1 MLTLYMY
8 VAAGHAMIPWMWH
21 DRAAPPMNAI
31 HLGFPIGS
39 MLAPLIAMNFL
50 KPQEEEGNTTTVM
63 ETSTLVSAARRDD
76 KYSHFNISSNLTNTV
91 MAYSD
96 SSTRYFYDATTATS
110 EEPVSRIEIP
120 YGIVGGSALLMGVI
134 VLTIFT
140 YGKLKGTSLYGKSKV
155 SLKEAFDPKSFR
167 GTGNT
172 CFTVAILTLVCLFL
186 GFCNSGSSA
195 IGPFIFSF
203 ATESDLNFSNE
214 EASLLETTYHGTAI
228 IARLICT
235 IISRWVPTQLI
246 MGVSALLYAS
256 CAVCLALFG
265 PDGPVYLWVFMC
277 LFEFFR
283 YPLWPA
289 AMLWSAKY
297 ITYSSLVVGFVQIC
311 SSLMS
316 FFTGWIAGYMYDN
329 FASGAFLYFGMT
341 LILMMVLVW
350 ITMQTLG
357 SCQVARS
364 KARKRKQARP
374 EEPKEYSSNINLCTE
389 FTKL

>member
-1 MLTLYMY
+1 MLTLYFT
-8 VAAGHAMIPWMWH
+8 AGHAMIPWMWH

-31 HLGFPIGS
+31 HLGYPIGS

-63 ETSTLVSAARRDD
+63 ETYTLVSATRIDE
-76 KYSHFNISSNLTNTV
+76 KYSPFNMSSNFTNTV

-96 SSTRYFYDATTATS
+96 SSTRYYSDVTTTTS

-120 YGIVGGSALLMGVI
+120 YGIVGGSALLMGI
-134 VLTIFT
+134 IMLTIFT
-140 YGKLKGTSLYGKSKV
+140 YGKLKNISLYGKSKV
-155 SLKEAFDPKSFR
+155 SLKETFDPKSFR

-172 CFTVAILTLVCLFL
+172 CFTVAILALVCLFL
-186 GFCNSGSSA
+186 GLSNSGSYA
-195 IGPFIFSF
+195 VRPFIFSF
-203 ATESDLNFSNE
+203 ATESDLNFSND

-235 IISRWVPTQLI
+235 IISRWVPTHLI

-256 CAVCLALFG
+256 SGVCLALFG

-311 SSLMS
+311 SSLMK
-316 FFTGWIAGYMYDN
+316 FLTGWIAGYMYDN
-329 FASGAFLYFGMT
+329 FVSGAFLYFGMA
-341 LILMMVLVW
+341 LILMMILIW

-357 SCQVARS
+357 SCQVTRS
-364 KARKRKQARP
+364 KARKWKQALP
-374 EEPKEYSSNINLCTE
+374 EEPKEYSSNINLCME